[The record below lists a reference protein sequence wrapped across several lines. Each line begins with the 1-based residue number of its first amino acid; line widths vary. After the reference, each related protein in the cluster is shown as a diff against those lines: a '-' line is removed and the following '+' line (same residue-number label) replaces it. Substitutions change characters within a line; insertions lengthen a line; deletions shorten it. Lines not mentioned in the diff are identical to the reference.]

1 MLTFCNICV
10 HFETG
15 TQKPNN
21 RALYTLYSLPQK
33 KKKIIKIELPTK
45 LEKAYGAIFRVFLG
59 AIFRVGINKIEPLY
73 TTQCI
78 SRMNHCAWFSLR
90 LVDDGLK
97 ILLSQNQRT
106 AM

>member
-10 HFETG
+10 HFEKG

-21 RALYTLYSLPQK
+21 RNLIHTLLFTPPKK

-45 LEKAYGAIFRVFLG
+45 LEKAYGAIFRV
-59 AIFRVGINKIEPLY
+59 GINKIEPLY
-73 TTQCI
+73 TTLCI
-78 SRMNHCAWFSLR
+78 SRMNHWAWFSLR
-90 LVDDGLK
+90 LVDTGLTK

-106 AM
+106 VM

>member
-10 HFETG
+10 HFEKG

-45 LEKAYGAIFRVFLG
+45 LEKAYG

>member
-1 MLTFCNICV
+1 MYILKKVLINQIIEPYSQF
-10 HFETG
+10 
-15 TQKPNN
+15 
-21 RALYTLYSLPQK
+21 TLYPPPQK

-45 LEKAYGAIFRVFLG
+45 LEKAYG

-78 SRMNHCAWFSLR
+78 SRMNHCAWFSLT

>member
-10 HFETG
+10 HFEKG

-21 RALYTLYSLPQK
+21 RTLYTLYSLPQK

-59 AIFRVGINKIEPLY
+59 AIFRVGINKIEPFIY
-73 TTQCI
+73 
-78 SRMNHCAWFSLR
+78 HSLHFAYESLG
-90 LVDDGLK
+90 LVFIEIG
-97 ILLSQNQRT
+97 
-106 AM
+106 

>member
-10 HFETG
+10 HFEKG

-21 RALYTLYSLPQK
+21 RTLFTLYSLPPPK

-45 LEKAYGAIFRVFLG
+45 LEKAYG

-78 SRMNHCAWFSLR
+78 SRMNHCAWLTMALKFYLAKTK
-90 LVDDGLK
+90 GLQCNYQK
-97 ILLSQNQRT
+97 KNKHK
-106 AM
+106 

>member
-10 HFETG
+10 HFEKG

-21 RALYTLYSLPQK
+21 RAFYTLYSLPQK

-45 LEKAYGAIFRVFLG
+45 LEKAYGAIFRV
-59 AIFRVGINKIEPLY
+59 GINKIEPLY

-78 SRMNHCAWFSLR
+78 SRMNHCAWLTMALKFYLAKTK
-90 LVDDGLK
+90 GLQCNYQK
-97 ILLSQNQRT
+97 KNKHK
-106 AM
+106 